1 MDPEIQLIIDR
12 ALSEDLQGGD
22 VTTRALIPDDFSGVG
37 SFISEEPGVLSGLEI
52 SMAVFTKVDPA
63 LNVEVLIEEGE
74 SVNSGGVLGKVSGS
88 MASILAAERTA
99 LNFVRKLSGIATE
112 TQKYVEAVTPYETRI
127 LDTRK
132 TTPGLRLLEKRAVL
146 AGGGQN
152 HRYNLSDGILIKDN
166 HIEALRINGL
176 NISEVIIRA
185 RTNAPHTLKIEIEV
199 EDLAQV
205 SDALDA
211 DADILLLDNMNLSD
225 MRKAVEM
232 CRGRALTEASGRVSI
247 ETVSQIAQTGVDMIS
262 IGALTH
268 SSRSLD
274 IGLKICV

>member
-1 MDPEIQLIIDR
+1 MNPEIQLIIDR

-22 VTTRALIPDDFSGVG
+22 VTTRALIPNDFPGVA
-37 SFISEEPGVLSGLEI
+37 SFISEEPGILSGLGI
-52 SMAVFTKVDPA
+52 SMAVFTNVDPSLKVD
-63 LNVEVLIEEGE
+63 VFIEESE
-74 SVNSGGVLGKVSGS
+74 SVSRGDVLGKVTGS
-88 MASILAAERTA
+88 MVNILSAERTA

-112 TQKYVEAVTPYETRI
+112 TQKFVKAVTPYGTRI

-166 HIEALRINGL
+166 HIEALRISGL
-176 NISEVIIRA
+176 DISEVVTKA

-199 EDLAQV
+199 EDLTQV

-211 DADILLLDNMNLSD
+211 GVDVLLLDNMDLSD

-262 IGALTH
+262 VGALTH
-268 SSRSLD
+268 SSKALD
-274 IGLKICV
+274 IGLEICV

>member
-22 VTTRALIPDDFSGVG
+22 VTTRALIRDAFHGDA
-37 SFISEEPGVLSGLEI
+37 SFISEESGVLSGLEV
-52 SMAVFTKVDPA
+52 SMAVFTKVDPS
-63 LNVEVLIEEGE
+63 LNVDVLIKEGE
-74 SVNSGGVLGKVSGS
+74 SVSSGDILGVVKGS

-112 TQKYVEAVTPYETRI
+112 TQAYVKAVNPYGTRI

-152 HRYNLSDGILIKDN
+152 HRYNLSDGVLIKDN
-166 HIEALRINGL
+166 HIEALKIEGL
-176 NISEVIIRA
+176 DISEIIARA
-185 RTNAPHTLKIEIEV
+185 RSNAPHTLKIEIEV
-199 EDLAQV
+199 ENLLQV

-211 DADILLLDNMNLSD
+211 GVDVLLLDNMGLSD
-225 MRKAVEM
+225 MRKAVKM

-247 ETVSQIAQTGVDMIS
+247 ETVSQIAETGVDMIS
-262 IGALTH
+262 VGALTH
-268 SSRSLD
+268 SSKSLD
-274 IGLKICV
+274 IGLEICV

>member
-1 MDPEIQLIIDR
+1 MDPNIELIIDR
-12 ALSEDLQGGD
+12 ALSEDLHGGD
-22 VTTRALIPDDFSGVG
+22 VTTRALIPDELSGVA
-37 SFISEEPGVLSGLEI
+37 SIISEEPGVLSGLEVCL
-52 SMAVFTKVDPA
+52 AVFTKVDPK
-63 LNVEVLIEEGE
+63 LKLDVLIEECE
-74 SVNSGGVLGKVSGS
+74 SVGTGDVLGNVSGS
-88 MASILAAERTA
+88 MVSILAAERTA

-112 TQKYVEAVTPYETRI
+112 TQKYVKAVASYGTRI

-166 HIEALRINGL
+166 HIEALRSNGL
-176 NISEVIIRA
+176 NISEVIMRA

-199 EDLAQV
+199 ENLSQV

-211 DADILLLDNMNLSD
+211 GADILLLDNMNLSD

-232 CRGRALTEASGRVSI
+232 CSDRALTEASGRVSL

-274 IGLKICV
+274 IGLEFCV